1 MARLFGLGRS
11 KSKSSV
17 EAAAAATAADE
28 DHASGQEQ
36 QQRSTNKVKKSKS
49 FKRIRGLLKKTVGGG
64 RNKKPAAV
72 ANDEQSLY
80 GVDVDDRSV
89 MTRQTN
95 QQQGG
100 GGITNT
106 SGASS
111 PAGGISPSGGR
122 QLPQLYILK
131 VVLLLMDPETR
142 RFELLQLEF
151 DSLKAF
157 VSDVLAQIPISVT
170 EDALRLQTYTG
181 IVGYESQE
189 MAPSKLLAT
198 FCKGSEVLVAVPDG
212 VPPRE
217 CVRLARPILSD
228 VKVVTMVRS
237 FLYALG
243 RHNAPKQNARLCY
256 LDCTHE
262 ETFDVSSSRPVESMR
277 RGGRM
282 MPKRIVRSD
291 PHSKPSRQRPVGRPC
306 PTKTNNPGRNHHHHL
321 PKHFRSYLSCCVH

>member
-17 EAAAAATAADE
+17 AAAAAAAAAADE
-28 DHASGQEQ
+28 DAGGQQPE
-36 QQRSTNKVKKSKS
+36 RSTKVKKSKS

-64 RNKKPAAV
+64 RNKKPAV

-80 GVDVDDRSV
+80 GVDVDERSV

-95 QQQGG
+95 RPQQG

-106 SGASS
+106 SGS
-111 PAGGISPSGGR
+111 PAGSSPPGGR

-170 EDALRLQTYTG
+170 EDALRL
-181 IVGYESQE
+181 
-189 MAPSKLLAT
+189 
-198 FCKGSEVLVAVPDG
+198 
-212 VPPRE
+212 
-217 CVRLARPILSD
+217 
-228 VKVVTMVRS
+228 
-237 FLYALG
+237 
-243 RHNAPKQNARLCY
+243 
-256 LDCTHE
+256 
-262 ETFDVSSSRPVESMR
+262 
-277 RGGRM
+277 
-282 MPKRIVRSD
+282 
-291 PHSKPSRQRPVGRPC
+291 
-306 PTKTNNPGRNHHHHL
+306 
-321 PKHFRSYLSCCVH
+321 

>member
-1 MARLFGLGRS
+1 MARLFSLGRS

-17 EAAAAATAADE
+17 EAAAAAAAADE
-28 DHASGQEQ
+28 DAGGQEQ
-36 QQRSTNKVKKSKS
+36 QQRSTKVKKSKS

-64 RNKKPAAV
+64 RNKKPAAL

-95 QQQGG
+95 QPQQGG
-100 GGITNT
+100 GGILSTA
-106 SGASS
+106 SGS

-181 IVGYESQE
+181 IVGSESQE

-237 FLYALG
+237 FLDTCWVVIT
-243 RHNAPKQNARLCY
+243 RRNKARLLSALY
-256 LDCTHE
+256 
-262 ETFDVSSSRPVESMR
+262 SR
-277 RGGRM
+277 
-282 MPKRIVRSD
+282 
-291 PHSKPSRQRPVGRPC
+291 
-306 PTKTNNPGRNHHHHL
+306 RN
-321 PKHFRSYLSCCVH
+321 V